1 MIYYSV
7 LKLPSNHL
15 SDIYKSLPVLN
26 TIQFNTKGCIK
37 ISCLT
42 LFQSKIVRYIV
53 RKIHF

>member
-1 MIYYSV
+1 MIYYST

-15 SDIYKSLPVLN
+15 SDMDKPRLVLN

-42 LFQSKIVRYIV
+42 LFQNKIVRYIV